1 MPSVTNGERQ
11 TMRAYIYTRQSTE
24 DQDTTEASQAQ
35 DCRQWAEARG
45 YEIAGIYHDEI
56 SGSVPAIERDSFSSL
71 LREITAGDTIISKR
85 RDRLGR
91 DVVDNAQAE
100 REISRLGARFI
111 TTTGGDTST
120 AIGTVSSQIEDVFA
134 GYERALI
141 RERTRD
147 ALAELR
153 RQGKPSGTPL
163 LGTKIVY
170 YVTLQN
176 GEEITLGE
184 LAEDLDEKAKIELVR
199 SWRANERLT
208 FEQLRERCEQ
218 NGITSRRG
226 STPSIGTIRHW
237 CAGIEKPKAKAT
249 TKTGPVP
256 ARRMEMRDENK
267 GLAALAS
274 ALRDKGLSYQKIA
287 EQVSEAGYKT
297 STGGKLT
304 KTQVMRILSK

>member
-1 MPSVTNGERQ
+1 
-11 TMRAYIYTRQSTE
+11 MRAYIYTRQSTE

-71 LREITAGDTIISKR
+71 LREITAGDTIIAKR

-100 REISRLGARFI
+100 REISRLGARFV
-111 TTTGGDTST
+111 TTTGSDSST

-163 LGTKIVY
+163 RGTKIEDGNI
-170 YVTLQN
+170 VTDS
-176 GEEITLGE
+176 EEL
-184 LAEDLDEKAKIELVR
+184 AKIELVR

-218 NGITSRRG
+218 AGITSRRG
-226 STPSIGTIRHW
+226 SAPSIGTIRHW

-256 ARRMEMRDENK
+256 ARRMEAREENK

-274 ALRDKGLSYQKIA
+274 ALRDKGLSFRKIA

-304 KTQVMRILSK
+304 KTQIMRILSK

>member
-1 MPSVTNGERQ
+1 
-11 TMRAYIYTRQSTE
+11 MRAYIYTRQSTE

-71 LREITAGDTIISKR
+71 LREITAGDTIIAKR

-100 REISRLGARFI
+100 REISRLGARFV
-111 TTTGGDTST
+111 TTTGSDSST

-163 LGTKIVY
+163 RGTKIENGNI
-170 YVTLQN
+170 VTDH
-176 GEEITLGE
+176 EEQ
-184 LAEDLDEKAKIELVR
+184 AKIELVR

-208 FEQLRERCEQ
+208 FEQLRERCKQ
-218 NGITSRRG
+218 AGITSRRG

-237 CAGIEKPKAKAT
+237 CSGVEKPKAKAT

-287 EQVSEAGYKT
+287 EQVSEAGYRT
-297 STGGKLT
+297 STGRELSRN
-304 KTQVMRILSK
+304 QIRRILSK